1 MFYTARVINCEDGKA
16 VWPKQTVPAEVVMLP
31 SSPVRPSFPIRPFS
45 SQLIRWKTI
54 EVVCNGVRGDCRC
67 GREESHR
74 VAEKYRSIVAEMKRE
89 RS

>member
-54 EVVCNGVRGDCRC
+54 EVVCNGVRGETAGVG
-67 GREESHR
+67 GRRAIEWQKNT
-74 VAEKYRSIVAEMKRE
+74 AQ
-89 RS
+89 